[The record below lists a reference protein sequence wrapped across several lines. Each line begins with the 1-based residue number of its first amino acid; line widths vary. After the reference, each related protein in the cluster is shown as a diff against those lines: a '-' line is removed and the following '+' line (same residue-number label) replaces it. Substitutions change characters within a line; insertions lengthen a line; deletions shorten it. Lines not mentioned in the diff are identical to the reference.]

1 LWLAFERN
9 DRKSALQSGVARGSS
24 GTGTRQM
31 QTVIKA
37 DDGDL
42 ITVHADDMS
51 IEQLTVRLEL
61 ESPAYGAAGEFDQ
74 LTLSTRCAREL
85 GKALIQSAE
94 LVELNS
100 RRLCGAKHFDFI
112 SFNASMMKPD
122 PATRP
127 A

>member
-1 LWLAFERN
+1 
-9 DRKSALQSGVARGSS
+9 
-24 GTGTRQM
+24 M
-31 QTVIKA
+31 QTLIKA

-42 ITVHADDMS
+42 ITVHADDVS

-74 LTLSTRCAREL
+74 LTLSTKCAREL

-112 SFNASMMKPD
+112 VSSSKS
-122 PATRP
+122 RP
-127 A
+127 APARRRA

>member
-1 LWLAFERN
+1 
-9 DRKSALQSGVARGSS
+9 
-24 GTGTRQM
+24 M

-42 ITVHADDMS
+42 ITVHADDLS

-61 ESPAYGAAGEFDQ
+61 ESPAYGHGEFDQ

-100 RRLCGAKHFDFI
+100 RKHCGAQHFEFI
-112 SFNASMMKPD
+112 SLSAIGVPPRSADHPV
-122 PATRP
+122 
-127 A
+127 

>member
-1 LWLAFERN
+1 
-9 DRKSALQSGVARGSS
+9 
-24 GTGTRQM
+24 M

-51 IEQLTVRLEL
+51 IEQLTLRLEL
-61 ESPAYGAAGEFDQ
+61 ESPAYGTGEFDQ

-85 GKALIQSAE
+85 GKALIQSAA

-100 RRLCGAKHFDFI
+100 RRLCGAQHFDFI
-112 SFNASMMKPD
+112 SISSSGTQVPSSDKRA
-122 PATRP
+122 
-127 A
+127 

>member
-1 LWLAFERN
+1 
-9 DRKSALQSGVARGSS
+9 
-24 GTGTRQM
+24 M
-31 QTVIKA
+31 QTLIKA

-61 ESPAYGAAGEFDQ
+61 ESPAYGDAGDFDQ

-85 GKALIQSAE
+85 ARALIQSAE

-112 SFNASMMKPD
+112 SVTPSAIHPTPSL
-122 PATRP
+122 RRV
-127 A
+127 

>member
-1 LWLAFERN
+1 
-9 DRKSALQSGVARGSS
+9 
-24 GTGTRQM
+24 M

-42 ITVHADDMS
+42 ITVHADDVS
-51 IEQLTVRLEL
+51 IEQLTLRLEIA
-61 ESPAYGAAGEFDQ
+61 SPAYGGAGDFDQ
-74 LTLSTRCAREL
+74 LTISTRCAREL
-85 GKALIQSAE
+85 GKALIQSAD

-112 SFNASMMKPD
+112 SIDSGDARLR
-122 PATRP
+122 ARRR

>member
-1 LWLAFERN
+1 MIASRRYSRRWR
-9 DRKSALQSGVARGSS
+9 GGSS

-31 QTVIKA
+31 QTVSKA

-61 ESPAYGAAGEFDQ
+61 ESPAYGGASDFDQ
-74 LTLSTRCAREL
+74 LTLSTRRAREL

-112 SFNASMMKPD
+112 SIGS
-122 PATRP
+122 
-127 A
+127 

>member
-1 LWLAFERN
+1 MF
-9 DRKSALQSGVARGSS
+9 SGADGCKEA
-24 GTGTRQM
+24 TPM
-31 QTVIKA
+31 QTLIKA

-42 ITVHADDMS
+42 ITVHADDVS

-61 ESPAYGAAGEFDQ
+61 ESPAYGATVDFDQ

-85 GKALIQSAE
+85 GRALIQSAD

-112 SFNASMMKPD
+112 VSASG
-122 PATRP
+122 ARP
-127 A
+127 APARRRA

>member
-1 LWLAFERN
+1 VLDWSKEYP
-9 DRKSALQSGVARGSS
+9 
-24 GTGTRQM
+24 TGKRQM

-61 ESPAYGAAGEFDQ
+61 ESPAYGAACEFDQ

-100 RRLCGAKHFDFI
+100 RKHCGKKHFDFI
-112 SFNASMMKPD
+112 SISACGAKPAA
-122 PATRP
+122 ATARRR

>member
-1 LWLAFERN
+1 M
-9 DRKSALQSGVARGSS
+9 
-24 GTGTRQM
+24 QM
-31 QTVIKA
+31 QTLIKA

-61 ESPAYGAAGEFDQ
+61 ENPAYGAAGDFDQ

-112 SFNASMMKPD
+112 SISPSAIRPD
-122 PATRP
+122 PAL
-127 A
+127 

>member
-1 LWLAFERN
+1 
-9 DRKSALQSGVARGSS
+9 
-24 GTGTRQM
+24 M

-42 ITVHADDMS
+42 ITVHADDLS

-61 ESPAYGAAGEFDQ
+61 ESPAYGTAADFDQ

-112 SFNASMMKPD
+112 SVGSNDA
-122 PATRP
+122 RP
-127 A
+127 RTARRRA

>member
-1 LWLAFERN
+1 MQG
-9 DRKSALQSGVARGSS
+9 KI
-24 GTGTRQM
+24 QM

-42 ITVHADDMS
+42 ITVHADDLS

-61 ESPAYGAAGEFDQ
+61 ESPAYGSTGEYDQ

-100 RRLCGAKHFDFI
+100 RKHCGAKHFDFI
-112 SFNASMMKPD
+112 SLSAIGP
-122 PATRP
+122 RP
-127 A
+127 RTADRPL

>member
-1 LWLAFERN
+1 
-9 DRKSALQSGVARGSS
+9 
-24 GTGTRQM
+24 M

-42 ITVHADDMS
+42 ITLHADDLS

-61 ESPAYGAAGEFDQ
+61 ESPAYGGAADFDQ

-85 GKALIQSAE
+85 GRALIQAAQ

-100 RRLCGAKHFDFI
+100 RKLCGVKHFDFI
-112 SFNASMMKPD
+112 SINSTGPRLRSARRAD
-122 PATRP
+122 RA

>member
-1 LWLAFERN
+1 M
-9 DRKSALQSGVARGSS
+9 
-24 GTGTRQM
+24 QM

-37 DDGDL
+37 DDGDI
-42 ITVHADDMS
+42 ITVHADDLS

-61 ESPAYGAAGEFDQ
+61 ENPAYGGAGDFDQ
-74 LTLSTRCAREL
+74 LMLSTRCAREL

-112 SFNASMMKPD
+112 SVGSKP
-122 PATRP
+122 ARP
-127 A
+127 RTARRRA

>member
-1 LWLAFERN
+1 
-9 DRKSALQSGVARGSS
+9 
-24 GTGTRQM
+24 M
-31 QTVIKA
+31 QTMIKA

-42 ITVHADDMS
+42 ITVHADDIS

-61 ESPAYGAAGEFDQ
+61 ESTAYGDIGEFDQ

-112 SFNASMMKPD
+112 SISPGGVKTGSAGP
-122 PATRP
+122 RV
-127 A
+127 

>member
-1 LWLAFERN
+1 
-9 DRKSALQSGVARGSS
+9 
-24 GTGTRQM
+24 M
-31 QTVIKA
+31 QTLIKA

-42 ITVHADDMS
+42 ITVHADDVS

-61 ESPAYGAAGEFDQ
+61 ESAAYGAAGEFDQ
-74 LTLSTRCAREL
+74 LTLSTKCAREL

-100 RRLCGAKHFDFI
+100 RRLCGAKHFEFI
-112 SFNASMMKPD
+112 VSSSKTKP
-122 PATRP
+122 AAARRR

>member
-1 LWLAFERN
+1 
-9 DRKSALQSGVARGSS
+9 
-24 GTGTRQM
+24 M
-31 QTVIKA
+31 QTMIKA

-42 ITVHADDMS
+42 ITVHADDLS

-61 ESPAYGAAGEFDQ
+61 ESPAYGSGGEFDQ

-100 RRLCGAKHFDFI
+100 RRLCGAQHFDFI
-112 SFNASMMKPD
+112 TISTCGA
-122 PATRP
+122 RP
-127 A
+127 RSTA